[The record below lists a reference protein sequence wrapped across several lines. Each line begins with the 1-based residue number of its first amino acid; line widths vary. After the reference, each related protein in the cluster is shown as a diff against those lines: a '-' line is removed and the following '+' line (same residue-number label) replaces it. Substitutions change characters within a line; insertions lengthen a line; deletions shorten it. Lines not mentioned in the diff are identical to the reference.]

1 METGEERTGTNCD
14 SRRGR
19 GARAAVTEMRTSEE
33 FGRDLFVY
41 FYPRKA
47 RVKCH
52 KFPKR
57 KQIKQLPQIVDF
69 CRREEKHEQDA
80 A

>member
-19 GARAAVTEMRTSEE
+19 GARATVTEMRTSEE

-41 FYPRKA
+41 VCPRKA
-47 RVKCH
+47 QGKCH
-52 KFPKR
+52 KLLER
-57 KQIKQLPQIVDF
+57 KQIEQLP
-69 CRREEKHEQDA
+69 
-80 A
+80 